1 MLYLTWLMVHITR
14 RRKRVR
20 EYKGKITVAGNVVHV
35 ARYEEPVVAGW
46 KRRKD
51 REKEKPQWVKEVEE
65 ELKQEE
71 RKRNEKKAGLRAKRK
86 LMDLVRAN
94 AAHEWRDHE
103 GRPCTVKFLTL
114 TFAENVQDIEW
125 ANKEFKKFMMRL
137 NYAVTGKK
145 KNFLQYVAVVEFQK
159 RGAVHYHLLLFNMP
173 YVDVKEVIAPV
184 WGHGSVKINKV
195 DEVDDLGA
203 YMAKYMGKTFDSDD
217 DDDPPP
223 GGGGGKKRRDKGKK
237 RYFASRGLI
246 RPKEMEVQTDEE
258 LDRVQADLAQC
269 KVFEKAYDTEYY
281 GRVVY
286 TQYNMKRRRK
296 DME

>member
-1 MLYLTWLMVHITR
+1 MLYLTWLMRHLG
-14 RRKRVR
+14 RKGRRVR
-20 EYKGKITVAGNVVHV
+20 AYKGKVTVAGNVVHV

-46 KRRKD
+46 KRRERIGSAKEVMGEMRKD
-51 REKEKPQWVKEVEE
+51 R
-65 ELKQEE
+65 
-71 RKRNEKKAGLRAKRK
+71 RKRNERRAGLRAKRK

-114 TFAENVQDIEW
+114 TFAENVQDLEW
-125 ANKEFKKFMMRL
+125 ANKEFKKFIKRL

-145 KNFLQYVAVVEFQK
+145 KAFLEYVAVVEFQK
-159 RGAVHYHLLLFNMP
+159 RGAVHYHVMFFNMP

-258 LDRVQADLAQC
+258 LDQLAASLAPY
-269 KVFEKAYDTEYY
+269 KTFEREYQTEYF
-281 GRVVY
+281 GNVVY

-296 DME
+296 DTE